1 MSTKI
6 LYMNDAYLLEQ
17 LFKKSSKVRKAQREY
32 YAYKARLDDPMK
44 RSLLQESQRREVDL
58 DRLMAKI
65 GEVKPELLKEEA

>member
-1 MSTKI
+1 
-6 LYMNDAYLLEQ
+6 MNDAYLLEQ